1 MVKEQT
7 TKCYITRDEGEDF
20 IWVWLKPTKGNFSP
34 VKLPDSDVICWHRED
49 MENANYYCVKEF
61 KKKFG
66 FIISKKTKKCMR
78 LPSNLVFNEDYKLIS
93 NDPDRK
99 K

>member
-1 MVKEQT
+1 MAKQT

-20 IWVWLKPTKGNFSP
+20 IWVWLKPTKNNFSP
-34 VKLPDSDVICWHRED
+34 TKLSNCDIVCWQRED
-49 MENANYYCVKEF
+49 MENTSCYYIKDF

-66 FIISKKTKKCMR
+66 FIISKKVKKCCQ
-78 LPSNLVFNEDYKLIS
+78 LPTELVNNEDYKLIS
-93 NDPDRK
+93 NDPERK